1 MGPIIKLILPR
12 IMKLILKDIARLIKP
27 LQKYVHEENELDVS
41 VAKFTARLDTLQEL
55 LLETQSDVVVLQ
67 KTNAKKKKKKKG

>member
-1 MGPIIKLILPR
+1 
-12 IMKLILKDIARLIKP
+12 MKLVLGEVAGMIKP
-27 LQKYVHEENELDVS
+27 LQKYVHEENELDIE

-67 KTNAKKKKKKKG
+67 KASTKKRKKRKG

>member
-1 MGPIIKLILPR
+1 MGPIIKLILPK
-12 IMKLILKDIARLIKP
+12 IMKLVLGEVAGMIKP
-27 LQKYVHEENELDVS
+27 LQKYVDEENELDVA

-67 KTNAKKKKKKKG
+67 KANTKKKKKRKG

>member
-1 MGPIIKLILPR
+1 
-12 IMKLILKDIARLIKP
+12 MKLVLGEVTGMIKP

-41 VAKFTARLDTLQEL
+41 VAKFTARLNTLQEL

-67 KTNAKKKKKKKG
+67 KANARKKKKRKG

>member
-1 MGPIIKLILPR
+1 MNLVLGEVAG
-12 IMKLILKDIARLIKP
+12 MIKP
-27 LQKYVHEENELDVS
+27 LQKYVHEENELDVA

-67 KTNAKKKKKKKG
+67 KTNAKKTRKRKK

>member
-1 MGPIIKLILPR
+1 
-12 IMKLILKDIARLIKP
+12 MKLVLGEVAGMIKP
-27 LQKYVHEENELDVS
+27 LQKYVHEENELDVA

-67 KTNAKKKKKKKG
+67 KANTKKKKKRKG

>member
-1 MGPIIKLILPR
+1 
-12 IMKLILKDIARLIKP
+12 MKLVLGEVAGMIKP

-67 KTNAKKKKKKKG
+67 KANAKKRKKRKG

>member
-1 MGPIIKLILPR
+1 MQLVLGE
-12 IMKLILKDIARLIKP
+12 IAHMIKP
-27 LQKYVHEENELDVS
+27 LQKYVHEENELDIE

-67 KTNAKKKKKKKG
+67 KANAKKKRKR

>member
-1 MGPIIKLILPR
+1 MNLVLGEVAG
-12 IMKLILKDIARLIKP
+12 MIKP
-27 LQKYVHEENELDVS
+27 LQKYVHEENELDVA

-67 KTNAKKKKKKKG
+67 KANAKKRKKRKG

>member
-1 MGPIIKLILPR
+1 
-12 IMKLILKDIARLIKP
+12 MKLVLGEVAGMIKP
-27 LQKYVHEENELDVS
+27 LQKYVHEENKLDVS

-67 KTNAKKKKKKKG
+67 KTNTKKKKKRKG

>member
-1 MGPIIKLILPR
+1 
-12 IMKLILKDIARLIKP
+12 MKLVLGEVAGMIKP

-67 KTNAKKKKKKKG
+67 KANAKKKRKR

>member
-1 MGPIIKLILPR
+1 
-12 IMKLILKDIARLIKP
+12 MKLVLGEVTGMIKP

-41 VAKFTARLDTLQEL
+41 VAKFTARLNTLQEL

-67 KTNAKKKKKKKG
+67 KANAKKRKKRKG

>member
-1 MGPIIKLILPR
+1 
-12 IMKLILKDIARLIKP
+12 MKLVLGEVAGMIKP
-27 LQKYVHEENELDVS
+27 LQKYVHEENELDVA

-67 KTNAKKKKKKKG
+67 KANAKKKRKR

>member
-1 MGPIIKLILPR
+1 MGPIIKLILPK
-12 IMKLILKDIARLIKP
+12 IMKLVLGEVAGMIKP
-27 LQKYVHEENELDVS
+27 LQKYVHEENELDVA

-67 KTNAKKKKKKKG
+67 KANAKKRKKRKG

>member
-1 MGPIIKLILPR
+1 
-12 IMKLILKDIARLIKP
+12 MKLVLGEVAGMIKP
-27 LQKYVHEENELDVS
+27 LQKYVHEENELDVA

-67 KTNAKKKKKKKG
+67 KAKAKKKKKRKG

>member
-1 MGPIIKLILPR
+1 
-12 IMKLILKDIARLIKP
+12 MKLVLGEVAGMIKP
-27 LQKYVHEENELDVS
+27 LQKYVHEENELDIA

-67 KTNAKKKKKKKG
+67 KANAKKRNKRKG